1 MRRPTL
7 RRMAV
12 NFIESNQQNSRL
24 STGPRTEEGKATI
37 ARNAMKHGGYAARSE
52 ALPFLGEDPAE
63 YETLRLGLQQ
73 SLQPVGVLEVE
84 LVGKMTSFWWRMLR
98 AGRVEQEGLEYA
110 IRKFGAQST
119 PSFLAF
125 CQQLQFGDG
134 HNTERLLRFEAQMEK
149 GFFRLLHELQR
160 LQALRQGQGV
170 TPPIVVDVN
179 VSMD

>member
-1 MRRPTL
+1 M
-7 RRMAV
+7 

-125 CQQLQFGDG
+125 CCTSIMSSGISSGEFLPWRYQ
-134 HNTERLLRFEAQMEK
+134 
-149 GFFRLLHELQR
+149 
-160 LQALRQGQGV
+160 
-170 TPPIVVDVN
+170 I
-179 VSMD
+179 SM